1 MITIGEKLGD
11 FLIKA
16 EIGQGG
22 MGTIFFAEDTMLG
35 REVALKVI
43 HPSLAGNQQLMERF
57 KIEAMTQARLNH
69 PNIVTIFSF
78 SRIDGQYVIAME
90 YVAGRSLKELLQ
102 EKRQLHPVEAV
113 GIIGQIA
120 EGLRYAHAHNVI
132 HRDIKPANILVTP
145 DGKVKISDFG
155 IAKIL
160 GAQGLTKT
168 GMMIGTPWYT
178 SPEQIVGKGIDC
190 RTDLYSL
197 GITFYEVLTGRVPF
211 DSETNSEFQIQK
223 AHLET
228 PPPRPSLFNPEI
240 GIQLE
245 KFILT
250 ALQKKPEK
258 RFQNAEDMIAA
269 LHAIGREMTKAG
281 LTAPRPFAGPAP
293 AGAPP
298 AGMRSRSRLSPLL
311 VISFLLALLA
321 GLALFVFLSGK
332 RALPEHRG
340 GGSDAVPPP
349 VQASGL
355 GGDVMGGRTL
365 PGEKGATAETNGTA
379 REDASGTAAS
389 GAAGLAAAESGK
401 NQVAPAGE
409 EGAPGE
415 KQVAETAQVP
425 GPPAKDPNPVG
436 SKNEKPKAPA
446 DSAARPVEK
455 APDDPDVQPARTL
468 PAAEKLG
475 SLDDD
480 LVRLRGLLEARDLA
494 AADRLVDALV
504 GSGAESRA
512 FPILGNVKF
521 LMNQFAAAERL
532 WARALEDNLL
542 VSLELVHLHG
552 ASVDFCSG
560 QLKFKKKL
568 ILFNSNTRG
577 DHSLALSGDNIF
589 QIRLERGARIRIEG
603 VGGGQEISEEFMV
616 ANKLRRLPKTKFLV
630 DFLNRY
636 VL

>member
-1 MITIGEKLGD
+1 MITIGGKLGD

-43 HPSLAGNQQLMERF
+43 HPALAGNQQLMERF

-78 SRIDGQYVIAME
+78 NRIEGQYVIAME
-90 YVAGRSLKELLQ
+90 YVAGRSLKEMLQ
-102 EKRQLHPVEAV
+102 EKRQLHPGEAV

-168 GMMIGTPWYT
+168 GMMVGTPWYT
-178 SPEQIVGKGIDC
+178 SPEQIVGKDIDC

-258 RFQNAEDMIAA
+258 RFQNAHDMIAA
-269 LHAIGREMTKAG
+269 LHAIGNEMTKAG
-281 LTAPRPFAGPAP
+281 LIAPLPFPRPAP

-311 VISFLLALLA
+311 VISFLLALIA
-321 GLALFVFLSGK
+321 GLALFVFLTGK

-355 GGDVMGGRTL
+355 GGNAMDAPTL
-365 PGEKGATAETNGTA
+365 PGEKAAAAETNGA
-379 REDASGTAAS
+379 GREDASGTPAS
-389 GAAGLAAAESGK
+389 GAAGLAADSGK
-401 NQVAPAGE
+401 NQAAPAGD
-409 EGAPGE
+409 EGAGGE

-436 SKNEKPKAPA
+436 SKSEKSKAPA

-468 PAAEKLG
+468 PPAEKLG

-480 LVRLRGLLEARDLA
+480 LVRLRGLLEARNLA
-494 AADRLVDALV
+494 AADRLADALV

-512 FPILGNVKF
+512 FPLLGKVKF

-589 QIRLERGARIRIEG
+589 QIRLERGTRIRIEG

-616 ANKLRRLPKTKFLV
+616 ANKLRRLQKAKFLV
-630 DFLNRY
+630 DFLKRY